1 MSQTSDQRSADF
13 LKIADQF
20 KLGALTTESSHPV
33 TANLSEVAKK
43 DIAAGLKLLFDVDDD
58 GVRKYREFAES
69 GRARG
74 IADTVLAALRN
85 GGNLYFTGCGST
97 GRLSI
102 QLASIWRDFW
112 QRNPLTPSLSPS
124 DGERV
129 AEGRVRG
136 IPADCENRAFPVMAG
151 GDFALIKAV
160 EGFEDY
166 TAFGKKQ
173 LGDLGVCRKDVVFA
187 ITEGGETSFVIGTAW
202 KGVEVGA
209 KVYFVYNNPDDVLCA
224 HVQRSREVIQD
235 SRIEKINLT
244 TGPMGITGSTRMQ
257 ATSIQL
263 AVLVTIL
270 EMVVREII
278 LDCGGKRSASPLSE
292 TASKDKSGVAAGL
305 CHRNPNESSVANAF
319 LAQLTELHATLKS
332 PELLAQLAKLV
343 ALEESVY
350 RAGRKNNYF
359 ADRVGIDLLTDTTER
374 SPTYC
379 TPPFRKFDDATAT
392 ESWAFLYVPYQN
404 SDAAWERV
412 CKRKPRC
419 VEWKSED
426 VRGLVPDD
434 KFARTVEII
443 GKISYAELMRFRI
456 GLDGIPNRPLSP
468 GDSAV
473 GLVIEAEKDSLLDPR
488 GFHRVQLENAVK
500 AGAKTGLIYVGSE
513 VGCREMKAF
522 VAQWN
527 PACTAVFV
535 PVPETDLLL
544 NGVLRVGLKLL
555 LNTLSTCTMVRLGRV
570 MGNTMIWVVPSN
582 LKLIDRAT
590 RYIQKL
596 TGLDYVA
603 ANRLLFE
610 VFEYVEP
617 RMKAD
622 QAYPPVVGVS
632 VLRHRH
638 GLSNEEAEQ
647 RLMAELG

>member
-1 MSQTSDQRSADF
+1 MSQTSDLRSADF

-33 TANLSEVAKK
+33 TANLSEVAKQ

-58 GVRKYREFAES
+58 VVRKYREFTES
-69 GRARG
+69 GRAKG
-74 IADTVLAALRN
+74 IAETVVAALRN

-102 QLASIWRDFW
+102 QLASIWRDYW
-112 QRNPLTPSLSPS
+112 QRR
-124 DGERV
+124 RV
-129 AEGRVRG
+129 SGDKGQVSSEWE
-136 IPADCENRAFPVMAG
+136 DRAFPVMAG

-160 EGFEDY
+160 EGFEDF

-173 LGDLGVCRKDVVFA
+173 IGDLGVNSKDVVFA

-209 KVYFVYNNPDDVLCA
+209 KVYFVYNNPDDLLCE

-235 SRIEKINLT
+235 ARIEKINLT

-257 ATSIQL
+257 ATSIEL
-263 AVLVTIL
+263 AVMVTIL
-270 EMVVREII
+270 EMVVRE
-278 LDCGGKRSASPLSE
+278 LTGGNSSSAVPQL
-292 TASKDKSGVAAGL
+292 
-305 CHRNPNESSVANAF
+305 F
-319 LAQLTELHATLKS
+319 LTKLTELHATLKS
-332 PELLAQLAKLV
+332 PELLTQLAKLT
-343 ALEESVY
+343 AMEESVY

-359 ADRVGIDLLTDTTER
+359 ADRVGIDMLTDTTER

-379 TPPFRKFDDATAT
+379 TPPFRKFDDSTAT
-392 ESWAFLYVPYQN
+392 ESWAFLYVPYPN

-412 CKRKPRC
+412 CRRRPRC
-419 VEWKSED
+419 VDWKPED
-426 VRGLVPDD
+426 VRGLVPED

-443 GKISYAELMRFRI
+443 GKIGYGELMRFRI
-456 GLDGIPNRPLSP
+456 GLDGIKNRPLGR

-473 GLVIEAEKDSLLDPR
+473 GLVIETEKDSLLAPD

-513 VGCREMKAF
+513 VGCREMKEF

-527 PACTAVFV
+527 PACAAVFL

-544 NGVLRVGLKLL
+544 NGVTRVGLKML

-570 MGNTMIWVVPSN
+570 MGNYMIWVVPSN

-590 RYIQKL
+590 RYIQRL
-596 TGLDYVA
+596 TQLDYVP

-632 VLRHRH
+632 VMRHRH
-638 GLSNEEAEQ
+638 GLTNEEAEK